1 MTGDGR
7 PVEEFTAELLAREVF
22 GPLGGVVEIG
32 AVNATGTWRLADVS
46 LGDFLH
52 GRRAE
57 VDVLLARLRSACAF
71 DSTAMSI
78 AWDLGWLR
86 PHDVTAA
93 SLLLW
98 SGGLTGVPDD
108 PAELESP
115 AVVRHMCQVGADL
128 QLTRLLHAS
137 VTAAVTAGT
146 EAKRGAR
153 TGGRTDGGLRP
164 LGWATPVGRS
174 ASVAGRPPRARPPPR
189 LGRVGRRP
197 LGLPGVRTR
206 PDGDLRRLTGP
217 RPTR

>member
-46 LGDFLH
+46 LGDFLD
-52 GRRAE
+52 GRGAE
-57 VDVLLARLRSACAF
+57 VDVLLAGVRSACAF
-71 DSTAMSI
+71 DGTTMSI

-98 SGGLTGVPDD
+98 SGGLTGV

-137 VTAAVTAGT
+137 VTAAVTART

-164 LGWATPVGRS
+164 LGWPRPSDVLRLWRVAHLVYVLRPGSDASDAGRS
-174 ASVAGRPPRARPPPR
+174 AFRAYEHV
-189 LGRVGRRP
+189 L
-197 LGLPGVRTR
+197 TATF
-206 PDGDLRRLTGP
+206 GD
-217 RPTR
+217 

>member
-153 TGGRTDGGLRP
+153 ARAAVLTAACALSGGPRPSDVLRLWRVAHLVHVLRP
-164 LGWATPVGRS
+164 GSDASDAGRS
-174 ASVAGRPPRARPPPR
+174 AFRAYEHV
-189 LGRVGRRP
+189 L
-197 LGLPGVRTR
+197 TATF
-206 PDGDLRRLTGP
+206 GD
-217 RPTR
+217 

>member
-46 LGDFLH
+46 LGDFLD
-52 GRRAE
+52 GRGAE
-57 VDVLLARLRSACAF
+57 VDVLLAGVRSACAF
-71 DSTAMSI
+71 DSTTMSI

-98 SGGLTGVPDD
+98 SGGLTGV

-137 VTAAVTAGT
+137 VTAAVTART

-164 LGWATPVGRS
+164 LGWPRPSDVLRLWRVAHLVHVLRPGSDASDAGRS
-174 ASVAGRPPRARPPPR
+174 AFRAYEHV
-189 LGRVGRRP
+189 L
-197 LGLPGVRTR
+197 TATF
-206 PDGDLRRLTGP
+206 GD
-217 RPTR
+217 

>member
-46 LGDFLH
+46 LGAFLD
-52 GRRAE
+52 GRGAE
-57 VDVLLARLRSACAF
+57 VDVLLAGVRSACAF
-71 DSTAMSI
+71 DSTTMSI

-98 SGGLTGVPDD
+98 SGGLTGV

-137 VTAAVTAGT
+137 VTAAVTART

-153 TGGRTDGGLRP
+153 ELAAVLTAACALSGGPRPSDVLRLWRVAHLVHVLRP
-164 LGWATPVGRS
+164 GSDASDAGRS
-174 ASVAGRPPRARPPPR
+174 AFRAYEH
-189 LGRVGRRP
+189 V
-197 LGLPGVRTR
+197 
-206 PDGDLRRLTGP
+206 LTATFGG
-217 RPTR
+217 

>member
-46 LGDFLH
+46 LGDFLD
-52 GRRAE
+52 GRGAE
-57 VDVLLARLRSACAF
+57 VDVLLAGVRSACAF
-71 DSTAMSI
+71 DSTTMSI

-98 SGGLTGVPDD
+98 SGGLTGVP
-108 PAELESP
+108 AELESP
-115 AVVRHMCQVGADL
+115 AVVRHMCRVGADL

-137 VTAAVTAGT
+137 VTAAVTART

-153 TGGRTDGGLRP
+153 ALAAACTLSGGPRPSDVLRLWRVAHLVHVLRP
-164 LGWATPVGRS
+164 GSDASDAGRS
-174 ASVAGRPPRARPPPR
+174 AFRAYEHV
-189 LGRVGRRP
+189 LTV
-197 LGLPGVRTR
+197 TF
-206 PDGDLRRLTGP
+206 GD
-217 RPTR
+217 

>member
-46 LGDFLH
+46 LGDFLD
-52 GRRAE
+52 GRGAE
-57 VDVLLARLRSACAF
+57 VDVLLAGVRSACAF
-71 DSTAMSI
+71 DSTTMSI

-98 SGGLTGVPDD
+98 SGGLAGV

-115 AVVRHMCQVGADL
+115 AVVRHMCRVGADL

-137 VTAAVTAGT
+137 VTAAVTART

-153 TGGRTDGGLRP
+153 AL
-164 LGWATPVGRS
+164 AAV
-174 ASVAGRPPRARPPPR
+174 
-189 LGRVGRRP
+189 
-197 LGLPGVRTR
+197 
-206 PDGDLRRLTGP
+206 LTAACALSGGP
-217 RPTR
+217 RPSDVLRLWRVAHLVHVLRPGSDASDAGRSSFRAYEHVLTATFGD